1 MHPPEPLGRRLRLV
15 RILVG
20 MQLSSATP
28 SASKSVR
35 SVAQQFQ
42 VRPVGILAELEPQH
56 IQKVCSI
63 MFTLQLSRQVKSG
76 MLRAS
81 KSVRS
86 VTQQSQVRPVGFLAE
101 GGAWPPPLADPLQV

>member
-1 MHPPEPLGRRLRLV
+1 MHPPERLGRRLRLV

-35 SVAQQFQ
+35 SVAQHFQ
-42 VRPVGILAELEPQH
+42 VHPVGILAELEPQH
-56 IQKVCSI
+56 IRKVCSI
-63 MFTLQLSRQVKSG
+63 MLTLQLSRQVKSG

-86 VTQQSQVRPVGFLAE
+86 VTLGF
-101 GGAWPPPLADPLQV
+101 